1 MLMSEFLKQSQVIIE
16 SKRAKAIGKV
26 GLKTETD
33 SLLKD
38 LFNDICKVVLNA
50 DDEMFVI
57 QWAIIKLDEGER
69 NAIKQGESSTH

>member
-1 MLMSEFLKQSQVIIE
+1 MSEFLKQSQVIIE
-16 SKRAKAIGKV
+16 SKQAKAIGKA

-33 SLLKD
+33 LLLKD
-38 LFNDICKVVLNA
+38 LLDDICKIVLNA

-69 NAIKQGESSTH
+69 NAIKEGQ

>member
-1 MLMSEFLKQSQVIIE
+1 MSEFIKKSQVIIE
-16 SKRAKAIGKV
+16 SKKAKSIGKS

-33 SLLKD
+33 LLLKD
-38 LFNDICKVVLNA
+38 LFDDICKVVLNA

-69 NAIKQGESSTH
+69 DAVTQGEK